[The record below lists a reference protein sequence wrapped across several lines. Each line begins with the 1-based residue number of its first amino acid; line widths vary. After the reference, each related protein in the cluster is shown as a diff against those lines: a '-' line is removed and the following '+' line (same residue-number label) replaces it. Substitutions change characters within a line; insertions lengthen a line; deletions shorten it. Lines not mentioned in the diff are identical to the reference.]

1 MRRSKDNRTDGDIHN
16 TTCVVEPKADISP
29 KSTYSKINQAFVDDF
44 IVFEP
49 NNETPQN
56 NYALPRGMLS

>member
-1 MRRSKDNRTDGDIHN
+1 MDHSRCIWTW
-16 TTCVVEPKADISP
+16 
-29 KSTYSKINQAFVDDF
+29 YSKINQAFVDDF